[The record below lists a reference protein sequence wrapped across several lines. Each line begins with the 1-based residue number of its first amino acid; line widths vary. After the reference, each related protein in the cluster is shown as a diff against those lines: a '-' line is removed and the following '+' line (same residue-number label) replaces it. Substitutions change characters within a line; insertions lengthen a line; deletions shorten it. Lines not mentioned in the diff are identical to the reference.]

1 MTTKNTDTRDFV
13 RVLDIVVRLVFLAA
27 LAIYSFQILQ
37 PFLMIILWAAILSV
51 SSAPLCVKIAKL
63 LGNRPKTA
71 AALTSLILLMIILV
85 PSFYLAES
93 LVTGVSLVS
102 DSWEQGKFRIPPPT
116 EQIKEFPLIGDQIF
130 DYWALAY
137 TNIEKSLEPLAPHLK
152 AASGWVLGA
161 ATSIGV
167 VVANFI
173 FSIII
178 AGVLLANREKCAEAM
193 ELLSSRL
200 NSTRG
205 RELLHDAVLT
215 IQSVTRGVVGVAF
228 IQAVLTGIGLAFAG
242 IPGAGLWALLALIL
256 GIIQIGVTPI
266 LLTAVIY
273 LFSTATT
280 LKASL
285 FLVWA
290 LMVGPL
296 DNILKPILLGRGAPV
311 PMLVIFLGAL
321 GGFIRSGLF
330 GLFVGAVILS
340 LAYKLLL
347 SWTKQGC
354 ETN

>member
-1 MTTKNTDTRDFV
+1 MATNGESQDFR
-13 RVLDIVVRLVFLAA
+13 RVLDIIVRLVLLAA
-27 LAIYSFQILQ
+27 LLIYSFQILQ
-37 PFLMIILWAAILSV
+37 PFLLTILWAAILSV
-51 SSAPLCVKIAKL
+51 SSAPLCKKISERI
-63 LGNRPKTA
+63 GNRPRIA
-71 AALTSLILLMIILV
+71 AVLTSLILLMIIIL
-85 PSFYLAES
+85 PSLYLAES
-93 LVTGVSLVS
+93 LVTGISLVS
-102 DSWEQGKFRIPPPT
+102 ENWQQGKIKIPPPT
-116 EQIKEFPLIGDQIF
+116 EQVRDFPLIGHTVF
-130 DYWALAY
+130 DYWTMAY
-137 TNIEKSLEPLAPHLK
+137 TNIEGFLEPFAPYLK
-152 AASGWVLGA
+152 SASGWILGA
-161 ATSIGV
+161 AKSIGLV
-167 VVANFI
+167 VVNFI

-178 AGVLLANREKCAEAM
+178 AGGLLMKREQCTEAM
-193 ELLSSRL
+193 KLISARL
-200 NSTRG
+200 HSDRG
-205 RELLHDAVLT
+205 RELLNDAVMT

-242 IPGAGLWALLALIL
+242 IPGAGLWALLALIM

-290 LMVGPL
+290 LLVGPL

-340 LAYKLLL
+340 LTYKLLI
-347 SWTKQGC
+347 SWTQQAR
-354 ETN
+354 EA